1 MLHRIRNGLAASLI
15 ALLAPAPPL
24 QADIIFAQAP
34 DTLMGSAFIA
44 RLTGDIRAEDYWAL
58 HGLADQAA
66 AAETRHIQLDS
77 TGGDIA
83 AAMAIGRLMRSM
95 EFDSLVIAGGCCHSA
110 CLFVLAAGVNK
121 VVLGEV
127 GMHRP
132 YFPQPA
138 AAEVGPALQ
147 AVKAASVAYLD
158 EMNIPTRLV
167 EDMFSI
173 DPAAMHILT
182 LDELGAYRLN
192 SEGYVLREQRAQSSA
207 ARYGMSREAYELFR
221 RDLDYSCKI
230 FIRQKAQMTACVNAV
245 AARHGLPM

>member
-1 MLHRIRNGLAASLI
+1 MLHRILNGLAASL
-15 ALLAPAPPL
+15 LTLVAPTSPL
-24 QADIIFAQAP
+24 RAEIRFEQAAETQ
-34 DTLMGSAFIA
+34 MGSAFAA
-44 RLTGDIRAEDYWAL
+44 RLSGDITAEDYGAL
-58 HGLADQAA
+58 LGLADQAA
-66 AAETRHIQLDS
+66 AADWRHIQLDS

-95 EFDSLVIAGGCCHSA
+95 EFDSLVIAGGRCHSA

-132 YFPQPA
+132 YFPQLA

-192 SEGYVLREQRAQSSA
+192 SEDHVLREQRAQSSA

-230 FIRQKAQMTACVNAV
+230 FIRQRAQMTACVNAV

>member
-1 MLHRIRNGLAASLI
+1 MFWCRQAEPLEARHRS
-15 ALLAPAPPL
+15 AP
-24 QADIIFAQAP
+24 
-34 DTLMGSAFIA
+34 
-44 RLTGDIRAEDYWAL
+44 
-58 HGLADQAA
+58 
-66 AAETRHIQLDS
+66 
-77 TGGDIA
+77 
-83 AAMAIGRLMRSM
+83 
-95 EFDSLVIAGGCCHSA
+95 
-110 CLFVLAAGVNK
+110 VNK

-132 YFPQPA
+132 YFPQLA

-147 AVKAASVAYLD
+147 AVKAVKAASEAYLD

-173 DPAAMHILT
+173 DPAAMYILNSA
-182 LDELGAYRLN
+182 ELTTYRLN
-192 SEGYVLREQRAQSSA
+192 SEDHVLREQRAQSSA

-230 FIRQKAQMTACVNAV
+230 FIRQKAQMTACVNSV